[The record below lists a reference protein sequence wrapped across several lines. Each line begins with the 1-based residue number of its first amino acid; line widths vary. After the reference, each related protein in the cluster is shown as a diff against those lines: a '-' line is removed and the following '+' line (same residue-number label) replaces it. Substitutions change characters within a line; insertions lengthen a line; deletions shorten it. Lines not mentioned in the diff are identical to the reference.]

1 MYKIYKMVEE
11 TMADHKCYKN
21 YTNSVNID
29 KNFDDIYSGK
39 YDEILFKNSESNGGK
54 RKSRKSKKSKKSR
67 KSRKSKKSRK
77 NSRRNRK

>member
-39 YDEILFKNSESNGGK
+39 YDNILFKKSESTGGK
-54 RKSRKSKKSKKSR
+54 RKSRKTRKSRNSKKSR
-67 KSRKSKKSRK
+67 KNSRK

>member
-39 YDEILFKNSESNGGK
+39 YDNILFKNSESTGGK
-54 RKSRKSKKSKKSR
+54 RKSRNSKKSR
-67 KSRKSKKSRK
+67 KSRKSRKNSRK